1 MQNFRILDS
10 LPVAATPTDDAIG
23 VGSGVLWQNTILPNC
38 PDTGGQHLNYDS
50 ATNLFSCG
58 TSGGGGGGGASD
70 FSDLTGTATDA
81 QIPNNITIDLA
92 TAATTATTAS
102 TATELASNPADCA
115 AGGFAHSIAA
125 GGALTCSIL
134 LASAAVNPDGATDD
148 TPLGYIVGTIWINT
162 VDSIVWKALD
172 VTDGA
177 AVW

>member
-1 MQNFRILDS
+1 MRKLLLALLLALAPPVYAQVTVPETTTPNLGLTLPEHISNSWAADLMQNFRILDS

-92 TAATTATTAS
+92 TAAT
-102 TATELASNPADCA
+102 
-115 AGGFAHSIAA
+115 
-125 GGALTCSIL
+125 
-134 LASAAVNPDGATDD
+134 
-148 TPLGYIVGTIWINT
+148 
-162 VDSIVWKALD
+162 
-172 VTDGA
+172 
-177 AVW
+177 